1 MRVRRWVKDV
11 MYGLII
17 FGICAVV
24 ILAVSVAA
32 DNIVTKHNAVMV
44 SRNVNSNL
52 DCDETLCQSVDNASI
67 STTDYVN
74 SLENCEGVNAAT
86 GIVADNRKLFGNKK
100 IVCWGDSIT
109 WGLGYD
115 ENTYIKN
122 EAGIIDAS
130 NWNYP
135 DTLKYYTG
143 MDVYNLGVC
152 GETSYEIAL
161 RQGGIKMYVE
171 KQVTVK
177 PGKRIQISIV
187 DESGNPVILENF
199 NGYQSDNQEP
209 ENVVYINEIPFKLE
223 YDNGDLYIS
232 IYDNAVNKSIKLRK
246 GSQVITKAAHDISG
260 DVLVIQMGSNGGWDD
275 YDELIEQYK
284 AMIANS
290 GTECYIIIG
299 DTDNP
304 DESIDSANYTDSPYI
319 GTDDTMWEAALR
331 EAFGE
336 HFINMRTYLL
346 ENALSIT
353 GLEPTQADEDDL
365 SQGRVPETIK
375 YDYTHLNSY
384 GYYAIGYGVY
394 EKGLELGYW

>member
-74 SLENCEGVNAAT
+74 SQENCEGVNAAT

-209 ENVVYINEIPFKLE
+209 ENVVYINDIPFKLE
-223 YDNGDLYIS
+223 YDNGSLYIS

-275 YDELIEQYK
+275 YEELIEQYK

-304 DESIDSANYTDSPYI
+304 DESIDSANYTDNQYI

>member
-74 SLENCEGVNAAT
+74 SQENCEGVNAAT
-86 GIVADNRKLFGNKK
+86 GIVADNRKLFDNKK

-115 ENTYIKN
+115 ENTYIKS

-161 RQGGIKMYVE
+161 RQGGI
-171 KQVTVK
+171 
-177 PGKRIQISIV
+177 
-187 DESGNPVILENF
+187 
-199 NGYQSDNQEP
+199 
-209 ENVVYINEIPFKLE
+209 
-223 YDNGDLYIS
+223 
-232 IYDNAVNKSIKLRK
+232 
-246 GSQVITKAAHDISG
+246 
-260 DVLVIQMGSNGGWDD
+260 
-275 YDELIEQYK
+275 
-284 AMIANS
+284 
-290 GTECYIIIG
+290 
-299 DTDNP
+299 
-304 DESIDSANYTDSPYI
+304 
-319 GTDDTMWEAALR
+319 
-331 EAFGE
+331 
-336 HFINMRTYLL
+336 
-346 ENALSIT
+346 
-353 GLEPTQADEDDL
+353 
-365 SQGRVPETIK
+365 
-375 YDYTHLNSY
+375 
-384 GYYAIGYGVY
+384 
-394 EKGLELGYW
+394 

>member
-74 SLENCEGVNAAT
+74 SQENCEGVNAAT

-209 ENVVYINEIPFKLE
+209 ENVVYINDIPFKLE

-275 YDELIEQYK
+275 YEELIEQYK

-304 DESIDSANYTDSPYI
+304 DESVDSANYTDSPYI